1 MDEHSKSRQFAS
13 DLAAGVGVGAAV
25 GWALATLLPVPM
37 VVALCAA
44 GIAFL
49 RVFCSLRRQH
59 AGPRFAL
66 APFQLAGLEFEADGL
81 DSDGGLLE
89 LGEIAASIASETA
102 PEQVREALPT
112 VKQLQASIRRR
123 IGADDFGTGDDC
135 PQDTEH
141 AAPADAAAE
150 LRSALRNLRR
160 AIG

>member
-1 MDEHSKSRQFAS
+1 MDEHSKARQFAS

-25 GWALATLLPVPM
+25 GWALATLLPVPL

-59 AGPRFAL
+59 VGPRFAL
-66 APFQLAGLEFEADGL
+66 APFQLAGLEFEADSL
-81 DSDGGLLE
+81 DSDGGLLD
-89 LGEIAASIASETA
+89 LGAVAASIASEAA
-102 PEQVREALPT
+102 PEPVPEALPT

-123 IGADDFGTGDDC
+123 LGADDSGAGDDC
-135 PQDTEH
+135 QQDTEH
-141 AAPADAAAE
+141 GAPANAAAE

-160 AIG
+160 AVG